1 MNKFVAAGTK
11 PKIEVMGQFGKP
23 LFVSFLIFMLIG
35 E

>member
-11 PKIEVMGQFGKP
+11 PKIDVMGQFGKP
-23 LFVSFLIFMLIG
+23 LFVGLLIVMLIG